1 MRASQSVNLWRH
13 GPKGPTVHTMHQI
26 SRPVI
31 HTSPRRLSL
40 GDSDRNII
48 NLRYDKVFILICDLI
63 SVQLRFFSN
72 EFLFQ
77 QRYFKFTTL
86 LGVPTKHESYIFR
99 NGRAVN
105 VHSQPLW
112 SYLFRDGPKYMCEN
126 EKLHRY
132 TISRKVFQNF
142 VSGLLVY
149 IYWL

>member
-1 MRASQSVNLWRH
+1 MTARPEGADRAYHAPNFSASDPHQS
-13 GPKGPTVHTMHQI
+13 K
-26 SRPVI
+26 
-31 HTSPRRLSL
+31 RRLSL

-48 NLRYDKVFILICDLI
+48 NLPYDKVFILICDLI

-86 LGVPTKHESYIFR
+86 LGAATKHDSYIFR

-132 TISRKVFQNF
+132 SISRKVFQNF
-142 VSGLLVY
+142 VSGLLVN
-149 IYWL
+149 IH